1 MVLAAAGGGVDVL
14 WNVFERFYWL
24 FFFVFVFFLSRF
36 CVWCDY
42 IFGYVLKCC
51 NCFWIGFLGVLC

>member
-14 WNVFERFYWL
+14 WNVFERFL
-24 FFFVFVFFLSRF
+24 LLFVFAPSRF